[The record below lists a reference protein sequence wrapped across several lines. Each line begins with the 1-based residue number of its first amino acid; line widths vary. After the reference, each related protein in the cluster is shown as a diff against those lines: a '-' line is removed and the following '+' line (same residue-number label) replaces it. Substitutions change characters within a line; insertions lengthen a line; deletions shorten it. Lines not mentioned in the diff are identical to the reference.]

1 MNTKPNLNER
11 YADWLLQNRWLAI
24 LLSVVVVLALASG
37 TRLLKFDNDYRIFFD
52 GDNPQLV
59 AFENLQDTYSK
70 NDSVMMVIAPKDG
83 NVFTKKTLTA
93 IADIT
98 ERAWQTP
105 YSIRVDSITNF
116 QHTFASGDDLTVRD
130 LVEEPAALTPATI
143 AEVREI
149 ALHEPLMLHRLIS
162 ETGHVTNINISVE
175 QPEIDVTKE
184 VPEIVK
190 SIRELE
196 SYIHTTYPDLE
207 VYLSGIVMMNNAFP
221 EAAQYDMKHLIP
233 LAVLIILTLVFFL
246 TRSIAGTLGTFLVII
261 LSVLAAMGSTG
272 WLGIH
277 LSPPAMSAPTIIMTL
292 AVADCV
298 HVLSNWIQS
307 MRKGMDKVKA
317 MRESLRINFG
327 PIFLTSI
334 TTAIGFLSLNF
345 SDAPPFRDLGNIS
358 ALGVIFAWML
368 SVVFLPAFV
377 TLLPSRVKQRAVNSA
392 PLGMDKLADFVIKYQ
407 KKLLIGMGLVS
418 IILISFLPKNELNDV
433 FVEYFDERIQFRT
446 DTDFIVKN
454 LTGLYFIDFSLKST
468 ETESVSNPEYLQQV
482 ESFSRWLLEQPE
494 VIHVNTLTDIMKR
507 LNRNMHGDDD
517 AYYSLPAEQNL
528 AAQYLLL
535 YEMSLPY
542 GLDLNNQIDITK
554 QSTRLTVTMKTI
566 STQQI
571 LGFEQRVQDW
581 MQENTPAIQTWGSS
595 PSIMFA
601 HIGMKNI
608 VSLLIGA
615 AIALTLISIILIM
628 ALRSFRYGLISLIP
642 NLLPA
647 GLAFG
652 LWAIFDGQIG
662 LGLSVVTSMTIGI
675 VVDDTVH
682 FLSKY
687 LRAKREQGLSAE
699 EAVRYAFSTVGS
711 ALWVTS
717 IALIGG
723 FLVISTSSFTLNS
736 EMGLLTS
743 VVIAFALIADF
754 LFLPPLLIMLDGWL
768 NKDEKE
774 SELNTITADETS

>member
-1 MNTKPNLNER
+1 MNIKNSLNER
-11 YADWLLQNRWLAI
+11 YADWIMQNRWLAL
-24 LLSVVVVLALASG
+24 LLSLFLVFALGSG
-37 TRLLKFDNDYRIFFD
+37 ARLLKFDNDYRIFFD
-52 GDNPQLV
+52 GDNPQLI
-59 AFENLQDTYSK
+59 AFENLQDTYTK
-70 NDSVMMVIAPKDG
+70 NDSVIMAIAPKDG
-83 NVFTKKTLTA
+83 NVFTKETLA
-93 IADIT
+93 AVADIT

-105 YSIRVDSITNF
+105 YSIRVDSVTNF
-116 QHTFASGDDLTVRD
+116 QHTSADGDDLTVRD
-130 LVEEPAALTPATI
+130 LVEDADSLTPKALQEI
-143 AEVREI
+143 RDI
-149 ALHEPLMLHRLIS
+149 ALHEPLMVHRLIS
-162 ETGHVTNINISVE
+162 EKGHVTTVNISVE

-184 VPEIVK
+184 IPEIVN
-190 SIRELE
+190 SIRALE
-196 SYIHTTYPDLE
+196 SYIHTTYPDLD

-221 EAAQYDMKHLIP
+221 EASMYDMSHLIP
-233 LAVLIILTLVFFL
+233 LAILIILALVYFL
-246 TRSIAGTLGTFLVII
+246 LRGIAGTFATLLVII
-261 LSVLAAMGSTG
+261 FSVIAAMGSAG

-298 HVLSNWIQS
+298 HILSNWIQG
-307 MRKGMDKVKA
+307 MRKGMDKINA
-317 MRESLRINFG
+317 MRESMRINFG
-327 PIFLTSI
+327 PVFLTSV

-358 ALGVIFAWML
+358 ALGVIFAWVL
-368 SVVFLPAFV
+368 SVAFMPALV
-377 TLLPSRVKQRAVNSA
+377 TLLPSKIKKKETESS
-392 PLGMDKLADFVIKYQ
+392 PMGMDKLANFVIKYQ
-407 KKLLIGMGLVS
+407 KKLLIGMGIVS

-454 LTGLYFIDFSLKST
+454 LTGIYFVDFSLKST
-468 ETESVSNPEYLQQV
+468 ETDSVSEPKYLQQV
-482 ESFSRWLLEQPE
+482 EDFSNWLRTQPE

-517 AYYSLPAEQNL
+517 AQYALPEQQDL

-542 GLDLNNQIDITK
+542 GLDLNNQIDISK

-566 STQQI
+566 STQEI
-571 LGFEQRVQDW
+571 LDFEQRVQDW
-581 MQENTPAIQTWGSS
+581 MHQNTPSIQTWGSS

-615 AIALTLISIILIM
+615 ATALTLISFILII
-628 ALRSFRYGLISLIP
+628 ALRSARYGLVSLIP
-642 NLLPA
+642 NLMPA

-652 LWAIFDGQIG
+652 LWAVVDGQIG

-723 FLVISTSSFTLNS
+723 FMVISTSSFALNS

-754 LFLPPLLIMLDGWL
+754 LFLPPLLIMLDKWL
-768 NKDEKE
+768 NEDE
-774 SELNTITADETS
+774 SVELKSATVNETL